1 MEGEMSMYNGTNP
14 TALQSQQWLTES
26 LIMLMETKPFSQ
38 ITVLDIYRKAGL
50 SRQTFYNLFQSKEE
64 ILHLYLRRQCETQFS
79 KYNANPSIST
89 AEIVHAFSD
98 VLMDNKKLL
107 DSMLKNGLDS
117 IISDEVAKAVA
128 LFADRFVSED
138 CPQDL
143 LPYSE
148 ALLSGAL
155 THLIVFWS
163 KQENRISAEKMM
175 ELLTDFFL
183 GRLYNLR

>member
-1 MEGEMSMYNGTNP
+1 MYNGTNP

-26 LIMLMETKPFSQ
+26 LIILMETKPFSQ

-50 SRQTFYNLFQSKEE
+50 SRQTFYNLFKSKEE
-64 ILHLYLRRQCETQFS
+64 ILHFHLQQQCEVQFS
-79 KYNANPSIST
+79 KYKANPSIST

-117 IISDEVAKAVA
+117 IIADEVAKAIS
-128 LFADRFVSED
+128 LFVDHFVNKNY
-138 CPQDL
+138 PHDL

-148 ALLSGAL
+148 TLLSGAL
-155 THLIVFWS
+155 TNLIVFWS
-163 KQENRISAEKMM
+163 KQEDQISAEKIM

-183 GRLYNLR
+183 GKLYNLKQL